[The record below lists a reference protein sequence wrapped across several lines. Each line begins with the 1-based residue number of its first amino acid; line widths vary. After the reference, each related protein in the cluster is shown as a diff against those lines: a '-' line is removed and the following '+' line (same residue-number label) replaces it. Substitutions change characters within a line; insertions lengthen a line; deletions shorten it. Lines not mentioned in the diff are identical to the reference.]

1 MQFQFLGT
9 SAGMPTLQRN
19 VTALA
24 VSIEN
29 QHNWYLVD
37 CGEGTQQRMLQAGL
51 NVLRLKTIF
60 ITHIHGDHCYGLP
73 GLLASANMNNRQEPL
88 TVCAPAGIEE
98 YVRAVFQHTDVHDL
112 RYPLHFL
119 RSDTPDFSYM
129 DNVIHAEAIALSHR
143 VPSFAYRIEERL
155 TYYPLDKNRLLDA
168 GIPPGPA
175 WGELQKGNSINL
187 DDGRE
192 IHPQSVCSGSAK
204 KRAIIVGGD
213 NDQPSLLQAAMQRS
227 DVLIHE
233 ATFTESVLEKIG
245 PKYMHSTAAAVA
257 KAAQEAGIAHLLLTH
272 ISQRYSANSN
282 KPDNSLKAL
291 RNEAEREYEGNLLLA
306 EDMAC
311 YQLHSDGTLTEVN
324 KQSASGKNSKA
335 K

>member
-24 VSIEN
+24 VAIDN
-29 QHNWYLVD
+29 QQSWYLVD

-51 NVLRLKTIF
+51 NLLRLKTIF

-98 YVRAVFQHTDVHDL
+98 YVRAVFQHTDVHEL
-112 RYPLHFL
+112 RYPLHFV
-119 RSDTPDFSYM
+119 RSDSEDFSYS
-129 DNVIHAEAIALSHR
+129 DNAIDAEAIALSHR
-143 VPSFAYRIEERL
+143 VPSFAYRIEEKL
-155 TYYPLDKNRLLDA
+155 SHFPLDKNRLLDA

-175 WGELQKGNSINL
+175 WGELQKGHSITL
-187 DDGRE
+187 DDGGQ
-192 IHPQSVCSGSAK
+192 IDPQSICSGSAK

-213 NDQPSLLQAAMQRS
+213 NDQPSLLDAAMRRS
-227 DVLIHE
+227 DLLIHE

-245 PKYMHSTAAAVA
+245 PKYMHSTAASVA
-257 KAAQEAGIAHLLLTH
+257 RAAQEAGITHLVLTH

-291 RNEAEREYEGNLLLA
+291 RNEAEREYQGNLLLA

-311 YQLHSDGTLTEVN
+311 YQLHSDGTLTEI
-324 KQSASGKNSKA
+324 KKAAKSGL
-335 K
+335 